1 MTEHE
6 HIEPSAD
13 RETLQGE
20 GEASNQPQHT
30 PVMQQYLGIKA
41 AHPDS
46 LLFYQMGDFYE
57 LFFDDARRAAQLLD
71 ITLTAR
77 GTSSGHPIPMAG
89 VPIHAADSYLARL
102 LKLGEAVAICDQI
115 GDPAAARGPVERKV
129 TRILTPGT
137 LTDDALLDERRDNLV
152 VAVYAAKSGYGVASV
167 DLSGGRFQISEV
179 VTLTAL
185 ATVFERL
192 DPAEIL
198 VAEGCVP
205 ALDGAWQARLRK
217 LPAWRFDAAGAR
229 EALCRHFAV
238 SDLSGF
244 GCDPF
249 PAAVTAAG
257 ALLGYCRET
266 QGSALAHLRQL
277 TVDHDEQAMRLDR
290 ATRRNLELTET
301 LSADAGP
308 TLLALLDTTRTA
320 MGARLLR
327 RWLLQPRRDQDLLRE
342 RHHAVAELLQ
352 AIDLAS
358 LRTTLRD
365 VHDIER
371 ITSRI
376 ALGTARPRDL
386 SRLRDTLPA
395 LGRLRVQLRTGSSPR
410 LDRLQAAIDEL
421 PALHTHLAAAVIEA
435 PPAVVRDGGVIAPGF
450 DRLLDDLRNASADA
464 DAFLV
469 DLERRERE
477 RSGIATLKVGY
488 NRVHG
493 YYIELSR
500 SQADRVPQDY
510 QRRQTLKAVE
520 RYVTSELKTFE
531 AHILSAAEK
540 ALRRE
545 KQLYDS
551 LLSDVAVHVGSLHS
565 TAAAV
570 AEIDVLTT
578 FAERADTL
586 GWTKP
591 ELVGI
596 AGIDI
601 SGGRHPV
608 VEQAQVE
615 PFVANDLYLDDTRK
629 LLLIT
634 GPNMGGKSTYMRQT
648 AVIVLLAHIGSF
660 VPATA
665 AILGPLDAL
674 YSRIGAAD
682 NLAGGQSTF
691 MVEMAEVANIL
702 HSATA
707 SSLVIVD
714 EIGRGTSTYD
724 GLALAWAAAE
734 HLAIRNR
741 SFALFSTHYF
751 ELTRLAESTAGI
763 ANVRLDAIE
772 HGDDVVF
779 MHSVREGP
787 ASRSFGLAVARRAG
801 VPSRV
806 VERARELLQTLEMRG
821 EMRAARE
828 TAPVPPQLP
837 LFTPPHPVLE
847 ALEIIDPDQ
856 LTPLQALEALYRLR
870 ALLRD

>member
-1 MTEHE
+1 
-6 HIEPSAD
+6 
-13 RETLQGE
+13 
-20 GEASNQPQHT
+20 
-30 PVMQQYLGIKA
+30 MQQYLGIKA
-41 AHPDS
+41 AHPDT

-77 GTSSGHPIPMAG
+77 GTSGDSPIPMAG
-89 VPIHAADSYLARL
+89 VPVHAADGYLARL
-102 LKLGEAVAICDQI
+102 LKLGEAVAICEQI

-137 LTDDALLDERRDNLV
+137 LTDDALLDERQDNLV
-152 VAVYAAKSGYGVASV
+152 AAVFAATQGYGVASV
-167 DLSGGRFQISEV
+167 DLSGGRFRICEV
-179 VTLTAL
+179 ATEAAL
-185 ATVFERL
+185 VGVFERL

-198 VAEGCVP
+198 VADGC
-205 ALDGAWQARLRK
+205 ALSLDRVWQARLRK
-217 LPAWRFDAAGAR
+217 LPQWRFDPVSAR
-229 EALCRHFAV
+229 RALCKHFAV
-238 SDLSGF
+238 SDLGGF
-244 GCDPF
+244 GCDAL

-266 QGSALAHLRQL
+266 QGGALSHLRNL
-277 TVDHDEQAMRLDR
+277 GVDHIEETMRLDR

-301 LSADAGP
+301 LSADAGH

-327 RWLLQPRRDQDLLRE
+327 RWLLQPQRDQNLLRE
-342 RHHAVAELLQ
+342 RHHAIAELLQ
-352 AIDLAS
+352 TIDLAG
-358 LRTTLRD
+358 LRTTLRE

-376 ALGTARPRDL
+376 ALGSARPRDL

-395 LGRLRVQLRTGSSPR
+395 LGRLRAQLRTGSSPR
-410 LDRLQAAIDEL
+410 LDALQAAIEEL
-421 PALHTHLAAAVIEA
+421 PALLTHLVAAVVEA
-435 PPAVVRDGGVIAPGF
+435 PPPVVRDGGVIAPGF
-450 DRLLDDLRNASADA
+450 DALLDELRNASADA

-469 DLERRERE
+469 ELERRERE

-493 YYIELSR
+493 YYIELGR
-500 SQADRVPQDY
+500 SQADRVPEDY

-520 RYVTSELKTFE
+520 RYVTSELKAFE
-531 AHILSAAEK
+531 ARILSAAEK

-545 KQLYDS
+545 KQLYDA
-551 LLSDVAVHVGSLHS
+551 LLTDVAIHVGSLQG

-570 AEIDVLTT
+570 AELDVLAT

-586 GWTKP
+586 HWTKP
-591 ELVGI
+591 ELVST
-596 AGIDI
+596 AGVDI

-608 VEQAQVE
+608 VEHAQVD
-615 PFVANDLYLDDTRK
+615 PFVANDLYLDETRK

-648 AVIVLLAHIGSF
+648 ALIVLLAHIGSF

-665 AILGPLDAL
+665 AILGPLDAI

-724 GLALAWAAAE
+724 GLALAWATAE
-734 HLAIRNR
+734 HLATRNR
-741 SFALFSTHYF
+741 SYALFSTHYF

-801 VPSRV
+801 VPQRV
-806 VERARELLQTLEMRG
+806 VERARELLQALEMRG
-821 EMRAARE
+821 EIRAARE
-828 TAPVPPQLP
+828 VDPSPPQLP

-847 ALEIIDPDQ
+847 ALEVIDPDQ
-856 LTPLQALEALYRLR
+856 LTPLQALEALYHLR
-870 ALLRD
+870 TLLHD

>member
-1 MTEHE
+1 
-6 HIEPSAD
+6 
-13 RETLQGE
+13 
-20 GEASNQPQHT
+20 
-30 PVMQQYLGIKA
+30 MQQYLGIKA
-41 AHPDS
+41 AHPDA

-77 GTSSGHPIPMAG
+77 GTSGDHPIPMAG
-89 VPIHAADSYLARL
+89 VPVHAADGYLARL
-102 LKLGEAVAICDQI
+102 LKLGEAVALCEQV
-115 GDPAAARGPVERKV
+115 GDPATARGPVERKV

-137 LTDDALLDERRDNLV
+137 LTDDALLDEHQDNV
-152 VAVYAAKSGYGVASV
+152 VAAVCAANQAYGVASV
-167 DLSGGRFQISEV
+167 DLSGARFQISEV
-179 VTLTAL
+179 ATLAAL
-185 ATVFERL
+185 AAVFERL

-198 VAEGCVP
+198 IADDCVL
-205 ALDGAWQARLRK
+205 ALDGVWAARLRK
-217 LPAWRFDAAGAR
+217 LPAWRFEPAGAR
-229 EALCRHFAV
+229 QILCKHFAV
-238 SDLSGF
+238 SDLGGL
-244 GCDPF
+244 GCGPF

-266 QGSALAHLRQL
+266 QGNALAHLRNL
-277 TVDHDEQAMRLDR
+277 SVEHGEEAVRLDR
-290 ATRRNLELTET
+290 ATRRNLELTES
-301 LSADAGP
+301 LSADAGH
-308 TLLALLDTTRTA
+308 TLLTLLDTTRTA

-327 RWLLQPRRDQDLLRE
+327 RWLLQPRRDQSMLRE
-342 RHHAVAELLQ
+342 RHHAVGELLETVDF
-352 AIDLAS
+352 AG
-358 LRTTLRD
+358 LRATLRE

-376 ALGTARPRDL
+376 GLGTARPRDL

-395 LGRLRVQLRTGSSPR
+395 LGRLRAQLPSGASPR
-410 LDRLQAAIDEL
+410 LDALQAAIEEL
-421 PALHTHLAAAVIEA
+421 PTLHTLLVAAVIEA
-435 PPAVVRDGGVIAPGF
+435 PPPVVREGGVIAPGF
-450 DRLLDDLRNASADA
+450 DTLLDELRNASADA

-493 YYIELSR
+493 YYLELSR
-500 SQADRVPQDY
+500 NLADRVPEDY

-551 LLSDVAVHVGSLHS
+551 LLSDVAVHVGSLQNS
-565 TAAAV
+565 AAAV
-570 AEIDVLTT
+570 AELDVLTT

-586 GWTKP
+586 HWTRP
-591 ELVGI
+591 ELVTP
-596 AGIDI
+596 AGVDI

-608 VEQAQVE
+608 VEQAHVD
-615 PFVANDLYLDDTRK
+615 PFVANDLYLDETRK
-629 LLLIT
+629 LLVVT

-648 AVIVLLAHIGSF
+648 ALIVLLAHIGSF

-665 AILGPLDAL
+665 ARLGPIDAI

-734 HLAIRNR
+734 HLATRNR

-751 ELTRLAESTAGI
+751 ELTRLAENTAGI

-801 VPSRV
+801 VPQGV
-806 VERARELLQTLEMRG
+806 VDRARELLAALEIRG
-821 EMRAARE
+821 EIRAARDA
-828 TAPVPPQLP
+828 APPPPQLP
-837 LFTPPHPVLE
+837 LFSPPHAALE
-847 ALEIIDPDQ
+847 ALEVLDPDR

-870 ALLRD
+870 ALLRE